1 MNETPVNLGH
11 EFGGDKASDVAEC
24 VLWPVVFHGH
34 DCNRKKSFSPQGH
47 RDTEKPGDGEKE
59 KKTTEVFLCD
69 SAVKNSGMF
78 AMTIKF
84 DNFFS
89 GVDNSGDA

>member
-1 MNETPVNLGH
+1 VCSGQCSFTGTIVTARKAFHHRVTE
-11 EFGGDKASDVAEC
+11 KASE
-24 VLWPVVFHGH
+24 
-34 DCNRKKSFSPQGH
+34 R
-47 RDTEKPGDGEKE
+47 E

-84 DNFFS
+84 DNFFP
-89 GVDNSGDA
+89 GVENSGDA